1 MDAVMEMDFDQPL
14 LTLKTLRDWQSRQ
27 AQLVESIRAQQ
38 EEVAALTRKI
48 DAAKNLLETLSVD
61 EGEEARDAK
70 ESPSL
75 TFAPDTSPAD
85 ESISHAVLAAVGA
98 MKAAPKAAAIKKWIM
113 MHNPAVG
120 TKLDAS
126 PAYLYT
132 ALMRHVRAGRLVKR
146 SKVYRL
152 PNRSPKGETRGMAPP
167 VPVNP

>member
-38 EEVAALTRKI
+38 DEVATLTRKI
-48 DAAKNLLETLSVD
+48 DAAKNLLETLSVG
-61 EGEEARDAK
+61 EGEETRAIGENPAV
-70 ESPSL
+70 PA
-75 TFAPDTSPAD
+75 APDSALAD
-85 ESISHAVLAAVGA
+85 ESMSHAVLAAVGA
-98 MKAAPKAAAIKKWIM
+98 MKGAPKAAAIKKYIM

-120 TKLDAS
+120 AKLDAN

-152 PNRSPKGETRGMAPP
+152 PNRSPKGETGGMAPP
-167 VPVNP
+167 APVNQ